1 MTLTLKD
8 IVTSISSFN
17 DEDPVFAKK
26 IDGKFLSNSEAI
38 VLQLTEEESELR
50 TNEIAELKCP
60 GFEYFLDAFIIKD
73 MINDFDNSNNRVD
86 LDERI
91 AIIIHY
97 AEYDA

>member
-38 VLQLTEEESELR
+38 DY
-50 TNEIAELKCP
+50 N
-60 GFEYFLDAFIIKD
+60 
-73 MINDFDNSNNRVD
+73 
-86 LDERI
+86 
-91 AIIIHY
+91 
-97 AEYDA
+97 

>member
-8 IVTSISSFN
+8 IVTSILSFN

-50 TNEIAELKCP
+50 TNEIAEIKCP